1 LNILESALQNS
12 NKDNKVKY
20 GLSEKRRRKGIKS
33 MGQIPWLKRKRYL
46 LLRSFIAQFS
56 DFMVLILLA
65 STLISAFMGELTEA
79 ITIVSIVIL
88 NALMGFVQEYRT
100 EKTLEAFKKPG
111 GAVAKVVRD
120 GKTVEIPAE
129 KVVPGDL
136 CGA

>member
-1 LNILESALQNS
+1 
-12 NKDNKVKY
+12 
-20 GLSEKRRRKGIKS
+20 
-33 MGQIPWLKRKRYL
+33 
-46 LLRSFIAQFS
+46 
-56 DFMVLILLA
+56 LILLA

-100 EKTLEAFKKPG
+100 EKTLEALKSLAAP
-111 GAVAKVVRD
+111 VAKVVRD

-136 CGA
+136 VVLETGDRIPADAVLIESHGCVWMSLC

>member
-1 LNILESALQNS
+1 
-12 NKDNKVKY
+12 
-20 GLSEKRRRKGIKS
+20 
-33 MGQIPWLKRKRYL
+33 MGQIPLAEKKKISPFKIL
-46 LLRSFIAQFS
+46 IAQFS

-100 EKTLEAFKKPG
+100 EKTLEALKSLAAP
-111 GAVAKVVRD
+111 VAKVVRD
-120 GKTVEIPAE
+120 GKNRGNTCGKSCA
-129 KVVPGDL
+129 GRS